1 LPRHQRRGRPRQNW
15 NRTSH
20 CAHGKGWLS
29 TEHAAIR
36 GFNYFQRVEPYYSN
50 FTRFIEELSKDAAFR
65 TYPLCTHL
73 TNSWLGGNLR
83 LANQMSQ
90 SERELRRELMRAY
103 YQQQLDWQVGVIN
116 LMNHVSFR
124 SKSDR
129 AGLASLTGREF
140 ERLLNLD
147 GVAFHQMH
155 SCNSTL
161 TCFKGC

>member
-1 LPRHQRRGRPRQNW
+1 MER
-15 NRTSH
+15 
-20 CAHGKGWLS
+20 
-29 TEHAAIR
+29 
-36 GFNYFQRVEPYYSN
+36 YYTN
-50 FTRFIEELSKDAAFR
+50 FTRLIAELSKDAAFR

-83 LANQMSQ
+83 LANQLSQ
-90 SERELRRELMRAY
+90 SERELGPELMRAY
-103 YQQQLDWQVGVIN
+103 YQQQLDWQAGVIN

-129 AGLASLTGREF
+129 AGLACLTGREV

-155 SCNSTL
+155 QLLRFDSHLFQRPLKRASLWPDLHPGWKELDQNFL
-161 TCFKGC
+161 TESLPKL

>member
-1 LPRHQRRGRPRQNW
+1 MRLIQ
-15 NRTSH
+15 
-20 CAHGKGWLS
+20 
-29 TEHAAIR
+29 
-36 GFNYFQRVEPYYSN
+36 
-50 FTRFIEELSKDAAFR
+50 ELSKDAAFR
-65 TYPLCTHL
+65 TYPLRTHL

-90 SERELRRELMRAY
+90 SERELGPELMRAY
-103 YQQQLDWQVGVIN
+103 YQQQLDWQAGVIN

-147 GVAFHQMH
+147 GVAFHQMNRLLRFDSLLLQRPLQRASLWPGSH
-155 SCNSTL
+155 PGWAELDQKFL
-161 TCFKGC
+161 T